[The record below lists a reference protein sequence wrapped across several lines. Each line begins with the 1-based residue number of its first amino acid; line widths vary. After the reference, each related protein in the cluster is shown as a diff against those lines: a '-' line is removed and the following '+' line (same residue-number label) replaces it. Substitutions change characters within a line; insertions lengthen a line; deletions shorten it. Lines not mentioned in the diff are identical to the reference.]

1 MLTDVLSRCTK
12 EEDKDGYNSTYKNP
26 LWGERWIY
34 LRNFFKKHSKEM
46 PLHKAQKK
54 LTMIS
59 KQTLQTFLME
69 QDFMKG

>member
-1 MLTDVLSRCTK
+1 
-12 EEDKDGYNSTYKNP
+12 
-26 LWGERWIY
+26 
-34 LRNFFKKHSKEM
+34 M